1 MGPVSRAIARLGAEV
16 RAGRG
21 GGGLCI
27 VDRAALGNLCR
38 CLPTV
43 FVFTSF
49 ISLHRTGTALLPTV

>member
-21 GGGLCI
+21 GGGGGLCI

-43 FVFTSF
+43 
-49 ISLHRTGTALLPTV
+49 